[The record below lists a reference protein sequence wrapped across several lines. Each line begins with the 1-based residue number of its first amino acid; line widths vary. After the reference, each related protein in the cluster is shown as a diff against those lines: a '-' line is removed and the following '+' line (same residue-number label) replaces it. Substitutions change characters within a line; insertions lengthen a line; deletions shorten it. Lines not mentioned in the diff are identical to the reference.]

1 MNPKPLEKKN
11 AIKLR
16 KLGYSYSEILKE
28 VKVSKSSLSSW
39 LRDVKITNSQIDRL
53 RLKNS
58 TARKLGSIVLKR
70 NRIEKTK
77 AIINKAKLEIGKLDQ
92 NYLKVI
98 GTVLYWT
105 EGSKQK
111 EHNPS
116 KELVF
121 TNSDVNMIKIY
132 LLWLRKCLSI
142 KPEDIK
148 FEIYIH
154 ETYNKTQKELILFWA
169 KISGFTKDN
178 FKKIYFKKN
187 KVNSFR
193 KNRGKEYNGVL
204 RVSVKRS
211 TDINRKVMGWVEGIC
226 LQFQRS

>member
-1 MNPKPLEKKN
+1 MNPKPLDKEN
-11 AIKLR
+11 VIKLR
-16 KLGYSYSEILKE
+16 KLGYSYSEILRK

-39 LRDVKITNSQIDRL
+39 LRDTKITNSQIERL
-53 RLKNS
+53 RSKNAS
-58 TARKLGSIVLKR
+58 ARKLGSLVLKR
-70 NRIEKTK
+70 RRIEKTK
-77 AIINKAKLEIGKLDQ
+77 TIIDNAKSEIIDLD
-92 NYLKVI
+92 NYHLKII
-98 GTVLYWT
+98 GSILYWA

-121 TNSDVNMIKIY
+121 TNSDTKMIKIY
-132 LLWLRKCLSI
+132 LLWLKNCLLV

-204 RVSVKRS
+204 RITVKKS
-211 TDINRKVMGWVEGIC
+211 TDINRKVMGWVQGIC
-226 LQFQRS
+226 KEFLD